1 MSIHHD
7 EETVTEEKMYMSNF
21 SINFEKIVVD
31 EESGE
36 TKYEMFLDDDLKKS
50 KYGLLLTQLNL
61 IVEALNNFTFN
72 NLINLSEEEFNKL
85 KTNFNIVSL
94 GKLSCTYDRYKRIK
108 LREKYKN
115 GDIEN

>member
-1 MSIHHD
+1 MKTIYKKVA
-7 EETVTEEKMYMSNF
+7 EEMNIPVE
-21 SINFEKIVVD
+21 VV
-31 EESGE
+31 EFA
-36 TKYEMFLDDDLKKS
+36 YKS
-50 KYGLLLTQLNL
+50 YWKFIKNTIQELPL
-61 IVEALNNFTFN
+61 IED
-72 NLINLSEEEFNKL
+72 LSEEEFAKL